1 MPTVKFDATKLS
13 QFQTLD
19 DFEREVLSIDEV
31 NKVQAQAEARS
42 IRRRA
47 LAEDV
52 SKEIAAYM
60 AREGIGYNELTRR
73 LNVSPATTS
82 KLLKGSGNITLET
95 IAQIAELI
103 GKTPHILFR

>member
-1 MPTVKFDATKLS
+1 MKFDINKLN
-13 QFQTLD
+13 QLQTLED
-19 DFEREVLSIDEV
+19 LENEVFTEEEIEKIHS
-31 NKVQAQAEARS
+31 QAAARS
-42 IRRRA
+42 QLRRA

-52 SKEIAAYM
+52 SKEIVAYM

-95 IAQIAELI
+95 ISQIAELL
-103 GKTPHILFR
+103 GKTPHISFQ

>member
-1 MPTVKFDATKLS
+1 MKFDANKLR

-19 DFEREVLSIDEV
+19 DLEKEVLSSDEI
-31 NKVQAQAEARS
+31 NKIHAQAEARS
-42 IRRRA
+42 MRRRA

-95 IAQIAELI
+95 ITQIAELM

>member
-1 MPTVKFDATKLS
+1 MKFEASKLT
-13 QFQTLD
+13 QHQTLED
-19 DFEREVLSIDEV
+19 LENEVFTPEEIA
-31 NKVQAQAEARS
+31 KIHTQADARS
-42 IRRRA
+42 MRRRA

-52 SKEIAAYM
+52 SKEITAYM

-95 IAQIAELI
+95 ISQIAELL
-103 GKTPHILFR
+103 GKTPHISFR

>member
-1 MPTVKFDATKLS
+1 MKFDASKLS

-19 DFEREVLSIDEV
+19 DLEKEVLSSDEI
-31 NKVQAQAEARS
+31 NKIHAQAEARS
-42 IRRRA
+42 MRRRA

-95 IAQIAELI
+95 ITQIAELV

>member
-1 MPTVKFDATKLS
+1 MKFDANKLS
-13 QFQTLD
+13 EFQNLD
-19 DFEREVLSIDEV
+19 SLESESFTDDEI
-31 NKVQAQAEARS
+31 KKIHAQAETRS
-42 IRRRA
+42 DRRRA

-95 IAQIAELI
+95 ISQIAELL
-103 GKTPHILFR
+103 GKTPHLSFL

>member
-1 MPTVKFDATKLS
+1 MRFDASKLNEH
-13 QFQTLD
+13 QTLED
-19 DFEREVLSIDEV
+19 LEKEIFTEEEIE
-31 NKVQAQAEARS
+31 KIHAQADARS
-42 IRRRA
+42 VLRRT

-52 SKEIAAYM
+52 SKEIVAYM

-95 IAQIAELI
+95 ISQIAELL
-103 GKTPHILFR
+103 GKTPHISFK

>member
-1 MPTVKFDATKLS
+1 MKFDATKLS
-13 QFQTLD
+13 QLQTLED
-19 DFEREVLSIDEV
+19 LEKEVFTAEEIKKIS
-31 NKVQAQAEARS
+31 AQAEARS
-42 IRRRA
+42 LRRRA

-95 IAQIAELI
+95 ISQIAELL
-103 GKTPHILFR
+103 GKTPRISFQ

>member
-1 MPTVKFDATKLS
+1 MKFDATKLN
-13 QFQTLD
+13 QFQTLED
-19 DFEREVLSIDEV
+19 LEKEVFSDDEV
-31 NKVQAQAEARS
+31 KKIHAQAEARS

-95 IAQIAELI
+95 ISQIAELL

>member
-1 MPTVKFDATKLS
+1 MKFDANKLS

-19 DFEREVLSIDEV
+19 DLEKEVLSSDEI
-31 NKVQAQAEARS
+31 NKIHAQAEARS
-42 IRRRA
+42 MRRRA

-95 IAQIAELI
+95 ITQIAELM

>member
-1 MPTVKFDATKLS
+1 MKFDVSKLA
-13 QFQTLD
+13 QHQRLED
-19 DFEREVLSIDEV
+19 LERDVFTDEEIKKIQ
-31 NKVQAQAEARS
+31 NQAESRS
-42 IRRRA
+42 LRRRA

-95 IAQIAELI
+95 ISQIAELL
-103 GKTPHILFR
+103 GKTPRISFL